1 MNVIK
6 VVDLVTRKSDQL
18 SLHFSDFSTN
28 LYGIYKF
35 AVFENK
41 RKRKGNLASRPLDFY
56 FFSLEVLSGRESTE
70 EGRAAVFRRGSA
82 PAARGKLGKG
92 LRGLVRTCG
101 WWFGGS
107 GWSVVVAPRRAAGR
121 RRTEPRRR
129 RSGEVWRGRPGWEGS
144 AGPGGVEALGGTA
157 QRRVSAA
164 RGEQQLV
171 DGGMARERARKQ
183 RERVR
188 TRRAQASVSRGESI
202 SIPRLDGEGP
212 EVGLRR

>member
-1 MNVIK
+1 MK
-6 VVDLVTRKSDQL
+6 VVDLVARIPEHLDF
-18 SLHFSDFSTN
+18 HFSVFSTI

-35 AVFENK
+35 AIFENK
-41 RKRKGNLASRPLDFY
+41 RKRKRTFASRPLDFC
-56 FFSLEVLSGRESTE
+56 FFSREVLGGRNRTG
-70 EGRAAVFRRGSA
+70 EGLRRRFQRGLA
-82 PAARGKLGKG
+82 PAARGKLGKR

-121 RRTEPRRR
+121 RRTEPRRW

-144 AGPGGVEALGGTA
+144 AGPGEVEALGGTA